1 MEWNRC
7 PKSVYCSNKIIK
19 TGVCLAIITFNNGL
33 YGLEKVFHK
42 LHFYLGTFLVVG
54 L

>member
-19 TGVCLAIITFNNGL
+19 IGVCLAIITFNDIF

-42 LHFYLGTFLVVG
+42 SYFDLGTFLVVG